1 MSLDSNIGSATNISS
16 DPLWKYVPVNVQS
29 TRIERDKYIPFLSW
43 EVFQSSERNLYISTY
58 FHENVE
64 NTMIEIFMGQWGF
77 RMGEINSVFLLH
89 LLRDTFEI
97 DGNILNYPEIYRQE
111 NLLKLKVLLTIIIH
125 HGLPLL
131 VYITCKIFEIG
142 CSDYSTD
149 IFFTYSWSY
158 VLKGMV
164 WKLFFFWSYQFLII
178 VNVLIPNY
186 CKNPKKRHHSCYL
199 KVKIII

>member
-1 MSLDSNIGSATNISS
+1 
-16 DPLWKYVPVNVQS
+16 
-29 TRIERDKYIPFLSW
+29 
-43 EVFQSSERNLYISTY
+43 
-58 FHENVE
+58 
-64 NTMIEIFMGQWGF
+64 
-77 RMGEINSVFLLH
+77 MGEINSVFLLH

-149 IFFTYSWSY
+149 IFFTYS
-158 VLKGMV
+158 
-164 WKLFFFWSYQFLII
+164 
-178 VNVLIPNY
+178 
-186 CKNPKKRHHSCYL
+186 
-199 KVKIII
+199 

>member
-1 MSLDSNIGSATNISS
+1 
-16 DPLWKYVPVNVQS
+16 
-29 TRIERDKYIPFLSW
+29 
-43 EVFQSSERNLYISTY
+43 
-58 FHENVE
+58 
-64 NTMIEIFMGQWGF
+64 
-77 RMGEINSVFLLH
+77 MGEINSVFLLQ

-149 IFFTYSWSY
+149 IFFPYS
-158 VLKGMV
+158 
-164 WKLFFFWSYQFLII
+164 
-178 VNVLIPNY
+178 
-186 CKNPKKRHHSCYL
+186 
-199 KVKIII
+199 